1 MRRNPVEYRNE
12 PTKPGKYV
20 YLFSLDGTPA
30 YVGKGGKDRLW
41 DHERAALHHTRKTR
55 WQRVLAGAIRR
66 VVPVS
71 VEVLAEGMSN
81 EEANAYE
88 VQLIAQYGRLDLK
101 TGTLHN
107 RTAGGDGLT
116 SEDAI
121 RVFSNP
127 KTKKKL
133 IRARRRTARDQL
145 YRAKMALGHRRGW
158 ADPKIRARR
167 VAINRAT
174 LSRPGVRAKQVATCA
189 ITNQRPDV
197 KARRSEAAKALHRDP
212 EYRQRLY
219 TALRRAANR
228 PERKEQVRQQ
238 MIERNKDPVFSR
250 NRLEGIQRYWR
261 EERTSARPVSD
272 KGRASSRKTRS

>member
-1 MRRNPVEYRNE
+1 MRRNPVDYRNE

-30 YVGKGGKDRLW
+30 YVGKGCKDRLR

-66 VVPVS
+66 GVPIS

-88 VQLIAQYGRLDLK
+88 VQLIVQYGRLDLR

-127 KTKKKL
+127 KTRRKL
-133 IRARRRTARDQL
+133 IRARRRTARDASF
-145 YRAKMALGHRRGW
+145 RARLSLGQRRGW
-158 ADPKIRARR
+158 ADPKLRARR
-167 VAINRAT
+167 IAINRAT
-174 LSRPGVRAKQVATCA
+174 LARPGVRAKQVATCA

-197 KARRSEAAKALHRDP
+197 KARRSEAAKAFQRDP
-212 EYRQRLY
+212 AFRVKFSE
-219 TALRRAANR
+219 AMRRENAR
-228 PERKEQVRQQ
+228 PERKERMRQL
-238 MIERNKDPVFSR
+238 MIERNRDPEYSR
-250 NRLEGIQRYWR
+250 KRLDGIQQYW
-261 EERTSARPVSD
+261 ARLHARSN
-272 KGRASSRKTRS
+272 KSR